1 MLKKYVINKIFFLQ
15 ILSLLLKIS
24 LLNAQTDEFSN
35 NKKWDD
41 KSLFQYMSKKYLSLN
56 NLQQIKELQYMIID
70 PNEYLKN
77 EDLNECSQNMELLYK
92 EYKVTFFIFIINSIK
107 ENTVLSYQLR
117 DFMYK
122 INLEIN
128 KYNKDYEGNK
138 VITALFSVEDNK
150 MLIRVG
156 SECRKLLSDSEAL
169 KIIKKRK
176 DDLKNKKF
184 KNMINIFS
192 KDILDAY
199 AKNYEKIQTNSPSLF
214 KIIFYILIFLLFGYI
229 YFNFI
234 KYNFSSNLYSENFI
248 NIEMKSQLGKKI
260 RDFINKNH
268 NKKVKKLMEE
278 YCLICVEDYD
288 KINNDNNV
296 LFDFEES
303 SKEKIVLPCGHIFH
317 LKCIS
322 KWFQN
327 EKNCPLC
334 RAKFEVSSKKDGN
347 LNITNYILND
357 NWVYDNSYNFKNII
371 EEFLRV
377 QKILNPEEVN
387 EDFCAKII
395 NDFNNRKENNFFK
408 NVKIGKIDI
417 N

>member
-1 MLKKYVINKIFFLQ
+1 
-15 ILSLLLKIS
+15 
-24 LLNAQTDEFSN
+24 
-35 NKKWDD
+35 
-41 KSLFQYMSKKYLSLN
+41 
-56 NLQQIKELQYMIID
+56 
-70 PNEYLKN
+70 
-77 EDLNECSQNMELLYK
+77 
-92 EYKVTFFIFIINSIK
+92 
-107 ENTVLSYQLR
+107 
-117 DFMYK
+117 MYK
-122 INLEIN
+122 INLEIH

-138 VITALFSVEDNK
+138 IITALFSVEDNK

-156 SECRKLLSDSEAL
+156 SECRKLLSDSEAV
-169 KIIKKRK
+169 KILKKRK
-176 DDLKNKKF
+176 DDLKNKNF
-184 KNMINIFS
+184 KNMINILS
-192 KDILDAY
+192 KDILDLY
-199 AKNYEKIQTNSPSLF
+199 AKNYDKIQTNSPSLF
-214 KIIFYILIFLLFGYI
+214 NIIFYILIFVLFGYI
-229 YFNFI
+229 YLNFI

-278 YCLICVEDYD
+278 YCLICVENYD

-303 SKEKIVLPCGHIFH
+303 SKEKIVLPCEHIFH

-334 RAKFEVSSKKDGN
+334 RAKFEVNKKDGN
-347 LNITNYILND
+347 INITNYILND
-357 NWVYDNSYNFKNII
+357 NWVYDDNSYNFKNII

-377 QKILNPEEVN
+377 QKILNPEEIN

-395 NDFNNRKENNFFK
+395 NDYNNRKENNFFK

>member
-1 MLKKYVINKIFFLQ
+1 MLKKYVTYKFIFLQ
-15 ILSLLLKIS
+15 FLSLVIKIS
-24 LLNAQTDEFSN
+24 LLNAETDEFSH

-41 KSLFQYMSKKYLSLN
+41 KSLFQYMSKKFLSHN

-77 EDLNECSQNMELLYK
+77 EDLIECSKNLELLYK

-156 SECRKLLSDSEAL
+156 SECRKLLSDSEAV
-169 KIIKKRK
+169 KILKKRK
-176 DDLKNKKF
+176 DDLKNKNF
-184 KNMINIFS
+184 KNMLNILS
-192 KDILDAY
+192 KDVLDAY

-214 KIIFYILIFLLFGYI
+214 KIIFYIVIFALFGYI

-234 KYNFSSNLYSENFI
+234 KSNFSSNLYSENFI

-268 NKKVKKLMEE
+268 SKKVKKLMEE
-278 YCLICVEDYD
+278 YCLICVENYD

-303 SKEKIVLPCGHIFH
+303 SKEKIVLPCEHIFH

-334 RAKFEVSSKKDGN
+334 RAKFEVSKKDGN

-357 NWVYDNSYNFKNII
+357 NWMYDNSYNFKNII

-377 QKILNPEEVN
+377 QKILNPDEIN
-387 EDFCAKII
+387 EDFCSKII
-395 NDFNNRKENNFFK
+395 NENNNRKENGFFK

>member
-1 MLKKYVINKIFFLQ
+1 MLKQYVTNKICFLQ
-15 ILSLLLKIS
+15 ILLLLLKIS

-35 NKKWDD
+35 LKKWDD
-41 KSLFQYMSKKYLSLN
+41 KSLFQYMSKKYISIN
-56 NLQQIKELQYMIID
+56 NSQQIKELQYMIID

-77 EDLNECSQNMELLYK
+77 EDLNECSKNLELLYK

-122 INLEIN
+122 INSEIN

-138 VITALFSVEDNK
+138 VISALFSVEDNK

-169 KIIKKRK
+169 NILKKRK
-176 DDLKNKKF
+176 DDLKNKNF

-192 KDILDAY
+192 KDILDSY
-199 AKNYEKIQTNSPSLF
+199 AKNYDKIQTNSPSLF
-214 KIIFYILIFLLFGYI
+214 KIIFYILIFVLFGYI

-234 KYNFSSNLYSENFI
+234 KLNFSSNLYSENFI

-268 NKKVKKLMEE
+268 NKKVKKLMDE
-278 YCLICVEDYD
+278 YCLICVENYD
-288 KINNDNNV
+288 KVDNDNNV

-303 SKEKIVLPCGHIFH
+303 SKEKLVLPCEHIFH
-317 LKCIS
+317 LKCAS
-322 KWFQN
+322 KWFIN

-334 RAKFEVSSKKDGN
+334 RAKFEISKKNGN

-357 NWVYDNSYNFKNII
+357 NWVYDNSYNFKNVI

-377 QKILNPEEVN
+377 QKILNPEEIN

-395 NDFNNRKENNFFK
+395 NDYNNRKENNFFK

>member
-1 MLKKYVINKIFFLQ
+1 MLKKYVINKIFFLH

-41 KSLFQYMSKKYLSLN
+41 KSLFQYMSKKFLSHN

-77 EDLNECSQNMELLYK
+77 EDLNECSQNLESLYK

-107 ENTVLSYQLR
+107 ANTVLSYQLR

-122 INLEIN
+122 INSEIK
-128 KYNKDYEGNK
+128 KYNRDYEGNK

-156 SECRKLLSDSEAL
+156 SESRKLLSDSEAS
-169 KIIKKRK
+169 KILKKRK
-176 DDLKNKKF
+176 DDLKNKNF
-184 KNMINIFS
+184 KNMINILS
-192 KDILDAY
+192 KDILDSY
-199 AKNYEKIQTNSPSLF
+199 AKNYDKIQTNSPSLF
-214 KIIFYILIFLLFGYI
+214 KIIFYILIFVLFGYI

-234 KYNFSSNLYSENFI
+234 KYNFSSNKYSENFI
-248 NIEMKSQLGKKI
+248 NIEMKSQLDKKI

-278 YCLICVEDYD
+278 YCLICVENYD

-334 RAKFEVSSKKDGN
+334 RAKFEVSKKDGN

-357 NWVYDNSYNFKNII
+357 NWMYDNSYNFKNII

-377 QKILNPEEVN
+377 QKILNPDEIN
-387 EDFCAKII
+387 EDFCSKII
-395 NDFNNRKENNFFK
+395 NENNNRKENGFFK

>member
-1 MLKKYVINKIFFLQ
+1 MLKKYVINKIFFLH

-24 LLNAQTDEFSN
+24 LINAQTDEFSN

-77 EDLNECSQNMELLYK
+77 EDLIECSKNLELLYK

-122 INLEIN
+122 INSEIK
-128 KYNKDYEGNK
+128 KYNRDYEGNK

-156 SECRKLLSDSEAL
+156 SESRKLLSDSEAL
-169 KIIKKRK
+169 KILKKRK
-176 DDLKNKKF
+176 DDLKNKNF
-184 KNMINIFS
+184 KNMINILS
-192 KDILDAY
+192 KDILDSY
-199 AKNYEKIQTNSPSLF
+199 AKNYDKIQTNSPSLF
-214 KIIFYILIFLLFGYI
+214 KIIFYILIFALFGYI

-234 KYNFSSNLYSENFI
+234 KSNFSSNLYSENFI
-248 NIEMKSQLGKKI
+248 NIEMKSQLDKKI

-278 YCLICVEDYD
+278 YCLICVENYD

-303 SKEKIVLPCGHIFH
+303 SKEKIVLPCEHIFH

-334 RAKFEVSSKKDGN
+334 RAKFEVSKKDGN

-357 NWVYDNSYNFKNII
+357 NWVYDDNSYNFKNII

-377 QKILNPEEVN
+377 QKILNPDEIN
-387 EDFCAKII
+387 EDFCSKII
-395 NDFNNRKENNFFK
+395 NENNNRKENGFFK

>member
-1 MLKKYVINKIFFLQ
+1 MLKQYVTNKICFLQ
-15 ILSLLLKIS
+15 ILLLLLKIS

-35 NKKWDD
+35 LKKWDD
-41 KSLFQYMSKKYLSLN
+41 KSLFQYMSKKYISLN
-56 NLQQIKELQYMIID
+56 NSQQIKELQYMIID

-77 EDLNECSQNMELLYK
+77 EDLNECSKNLELLYK

-122 INLEIN
+122 INSEIN

-138 VITALFSVEDNK
+138 VISALFSVEDNK

-169 KIIKKRK
+169 NILKKRK
-176 DDLKNKKF
+176 DDLKNKNF

-192 KDILDAY
+192 KDILDSY
-199 AKNYEKIQTNSPSLF
+199 AKNYDKIQTNSPSLF
-214 KIIFYILIFLLFGYI
+214 KIIFYILIFVLFGYI

-234 KYNFSSNLYSENFI
+234 KLNFSSNLYSENFI

-268 NKKVKKLMEE
+268 NKKFKKLMDEC
-278 YCLICVEDYD
+278 CLICVENYD
-288 KINNDNNV
+288 KVDNDNNV

-303 SKEKIVLPCGHIFH
+303 SKEKIVLPCEHIFH
-317 LKCIS
+317 LKCAS
-322 KWFQN
+322 KWFIN

-334 RAKFEVSSKKDGN
+334 RAKFEINKKDGN

-357 NWVYDNSYNFKNII
+357 NWAYDNSYNFKNVI

-377 QKILNPEEVN
+377 QKILNPEEIN

-395 NDFNNRKENNFFK
+395 NDYNNRKENNFFK

>member
-1 MLKKYVINKIFFLQ
+1 MLKQYVTNKICFLQ
-15 ILSLLLKIS
+15 ILLLLLKIS

-35 NKKWDD
+35 LKKWDD
-41 KSLFQYMSKKYLSLN
+41 KSLFQYMSKKYISIN
-56 NLQQIKELQYMIID
+56 NSQQIKELQYMIID

-77 EDLNECSQNMELLYK
+77 EDLNECSKNLELLYK

-122 INLEIN
+122 INSEIN

-138 VITALFSVEDNK
+138 VISALFSVEDNK

-169 KIIKKRK
+169 NILKKRK
-176 DDLKNKKF
+176 DDLKNKNF

-192 KDILDAY
+192 KDILDSY
-199 AKNYEKIQTNSPSLF
+199 AKNYDKIQTNSPSLF
-214 KIIFYILIFLLFGYI
+214 KIIFYILIFVLFGYI

-234 KYNFSSNLYSENFI
+234 KLNFSSNLYSENFI

-268 NKKVKKLMEE
+268 NKKVKKLMDE
-278 YCLICVEDYD
+278 YCLICVENYD
-288 KINNDNNV
+288 KVDNDNNV

-303 SKEKIVLPCGHIFH
+303 SKEKIVLPCKHIFH
-317 LKCIS
+317 LKCAS
-322 KWFQN
+322 KWFIN
-327 EKNCPLC
+327 VKNCPLC
-334 RAKFEVSSKKDGN
+334 RAKFEINKKNGN

-357 NWVYDNSYNFKNII
+357 NWAYDNSYNFKNVI

-377 QKILNPEEVN
+377 QKILNPEEIN

-395 NDFNNRKENNFFK
+395 NDYNNRKENNFFK

>member
-1 MLKKYVINKIFFLQ
+1 MLKKYVINKIFFLH

-41 KSLFQYMSKKYLSLN
+41 KSLFQYMSKKFLSHN

-77 EDLNECSQNMELLYK
+77 EDLIECSKNLELLYK

-169 KIIKKRK
+169 KILKKRK
-176 DDLKNKKF
+176 DDLKNKNF
-184 KNMINIFS
+184 KNMLNILS
-192 KDILDAY
+192 KDVLDAY

-214 KIIFYILIFLLFGYI
+214 KIIFYILIFALFGYI

-234 KYNFSSNLYSENFI
+234 KSNFSSNLYSENFI

-278 YCLICVEDYD
+278 YCLICVENYD

-303 SKEKIVLPCGHIFH
+303 SNEKIVLPCEHIFH

-334 RAKFEVSSKKDGN
+334 RAKFEVNKKDGN

-357 NWVYDNSYNFKNII
+357 NWMYDNSYNFKNII

-377 QKILNPEEVN
+377 QKILNPEEIN

-395 NDFNNRKENNFFK
+395 NDYNNRKENNFFK

>member
-1 MLKKYVINKIFFLQ
+1 MLKKYVINKIFFLH
-15 ILSLLLKIS
+15 ILLLLLKIS
-24 LLNAQTDEFSN
+24 LINAQADEFSN

-41 KSLFQYMSKKYLSLN
+41 KSLFQYMSKKYLSHN

-77 EDLNECSQNMELLYK
+77 EDLIECSKNLELLYK

-169 KIIKKRK
+169 KILKKRK
-176 DDLKNKKF
+176 DDLKNKNF
-184 KNMINIFS
+184 KNMLNILS
-192 KDILDAY
+192 KDVLDAY

-214 KIIFYILIFLLFGYI
+214 KIIFYILIFALFGYI

-234 KYNFSSNLYSENFI
+234 KSNFSSNLYSENFI

-268 NKKVKKLMEE
+268 SKKVKKLMEE
-278 YCLICVEDYD
+278 YCLICVENYD

-303 SKEKIVLPCGHIFH
+303 SKEKIVLPCEHIFH

-334 RAKFEVSSKKDGN
+334 RAKFEVSKKDGN

-357 NWVYDNSYNFKNII
+357 NWMYDNSYNFKNII

-377 QKILNPEEVN
+377 QKILNPDEIN
-387 EDFCAKII
+387 EDFCSKII
-395 NDFNNRKENNFFK
+395 NENNNRKENGFFK

>member
-1 MLKKYVINKIFFLQ
+1 MLKKYITNKICFLQ
-15 ILSLLLKIS
+15 ILLLLLKIS

-35 NKKWDD
+35 LKKWDD
-41 KSLFQYMSKKYLSLN
+41 KSLFQYMSKKYISLN
-56 NLQQIKELQYMIID
+56 NSQQIKELQYMIID

-77 EDLNECSQNMELLYK
+77 EDLNECSKNLELLYK

-122 INLEIN
+122 INSEIN

-138 VITALFSVEDNK
+138 VISALFSVEDNK

-169 KIIKKRK
+169 NILKKRK
-176 DDLKNKKF
+176 DDLKNKNF

-192 KDILDAY
+192 KDILDSY
-199 AKNYEKIQTNSPSLF
+199 AKNYDKIQTNSPSLL
-214 KIIFYILIFLLFGYI
+214 KIIFYILIFVLFGYI

-234 KYNFSSNLYSENFI
+234 KLNFSSNLYSENFI

-268 NKKVKKLMEE
+268 NKKVKKLMDE
-278 YCLICVEDYD
+278 YCLICVENYD
-288 KINNDNNV
+288 KADNDNNV

-303 SKEKIVLPCGHIFH
+303 SKEKIVLPCEHIFH
-317 LKCIS
+317 LKCAS
-322 KWFQN
+322 KWFIN

-334 RAKFEVSSKKDGN
+334 RAKFEINKKDGN

-357 NWVYDNSYNFKNII
+357 NWAYDNSYNFKNII

-377 QKILNPEEVN
+377 QKILNPEEIS
-387 EDFCAKII
+387 EEFCTKII
-395 NDFNNRKENNFFK
+395 NDYNNRKENNFFK

>member
-1 MLKKYVINKIFFLQ
+1 
-15 ILSLLLKIS
+15 
-24 LLNAQTDEFSN
+24 
-35 NKKWDD
+35 
-41 KSLFQYMSKKYLSLN
+41 MSKKFLSHN

-77 EDLNECSQNMELLYK
+77 EDLIECSKNLELLYK

-169 KIIKKRK
+169 KILKKRK
-176 DDLKNKKF
+176 DDLKNKNF
-184 KNMINIFS
+184 KNMLNILS
-192 KDILDAY
+192 KDVLDAY

-214 KIIFYILIFLLFGYI
+214 KIIFYIVIFALFGYI

-234 KYNFSSNLYSENFI
+234 KSNFSSNLYSENFI

-268 NKKVKKLMEE
+268 SKKFKKLMEE
-278 YCLICVEDYD
+278 YCLICVENYD

-303 SKEKIVLPCGHIFH
+303 SKEKIVLPCEHIFH

-334 RAKFEVSSKKDGN
+334 RAKFEVSKKDGN

-357 NWVYDNSYNFKNII
+357 NWMYDNSYNFKNII

-377 QKILNPEEVN
+377 QKILNPDEIN
-387 EDFCAKII
+387 EDFCSKII
-395 NDFNNRKENNFFK
+395 NENNNRKENGFFK

>member
-1 MLKKYVINKIFFLQ
+1 MLKKYVINKIFFLH

-41 KSLFQYMSKKYLSLN
+41 KSLFQYMSKKYISQN

-77 EDLNECSQNMELLYK
+77 EDLSECSQNFESLYK

-156 SECRKLLSDSEAL
+156 SECRKLLSDSEAV
-169 KIIKKRK
+169 KILKKRK
-176 DDLKNKKF
+176 DDLKNKNF
-184 KNMINIFS
+184 KNMINILS
-192 KDILDAY
+192 KDILDSY
-199 AKNYEKIQTNSPSLF
+199 AKNYDKIQTNSPSLF
-214 KIIFYILIFLLFGYI
+214 KIIFYILIFVLFGYI

-234 KYNFSSNLYSENFI
+234 KYNFSSNKYSENFI
-248 NIEMKSQLGKKI
+248 NIEMKSQLDKKI

-278 YCLICVEDYD
+278 YCLICVENYD
-288 KINNDNNV
+288 KINNDNNI

-303 SKEKIVLPCGHIFH
+303 SNEKIVLPCEHIFH

-334 RAKFEVSSKKDGN
+334 RAKFEVNKKDGN
-347 LNITNYILND
+347 INITNYILND
-357 NWVYDNSYNFKNII
+357 NWVYDDISYNFKNII
-371 EEFLRV
+371 EEFLRI
-377 QKILNPEEVN
+377 QKILSPEEIN
-387 EDFCAKII
+387 EDFCTKII
-395 NDFNNRKENNFFK
+395 NDYNNRKEKNFFK

>member
-214 KIIFYILIFLLFGYI
+214 KIIFYILIFVLFGYI

-334 RAKFEVSSKKDGN
+334 RAKFEVSNKDGN
-347 LNITNYILND
+347 LNVTNYILND
-357 NWVYDNSYNFKNII
+357 NWVYDSSYNFKNII